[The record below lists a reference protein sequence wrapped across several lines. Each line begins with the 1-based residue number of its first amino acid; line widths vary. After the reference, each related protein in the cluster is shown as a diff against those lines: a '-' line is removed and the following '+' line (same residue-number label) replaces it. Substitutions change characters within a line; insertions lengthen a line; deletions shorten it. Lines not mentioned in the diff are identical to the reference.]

1 MDIEEI
7 KTNSLTLTDMLFE
20 KEATQSIGYIS
31 IDDYI
36 LSTFGFEKSTLTD
49 LSPELLKKNFIF
61 LMCHIARDI
70 KEIGERLRSYKAKH
84 TSLQN
89 TKTNAAEF
97 ERRKLVYFSDINK
110 EAIGEICSFIA
121 KGIPEFLKDSPYD
134 LLNRECEREGLS
146 NFFFQR
152 RYKYAWY
159 RSYYSVDYPYG
170 ISVKLNQYVKEKYS
184 LTESLQEEQRLMD
197 LHSRNPEAFWKLM
210 NNYVDHDDVMK
221 RILERVSNNYH
232 LKKRQ
237 EIFETLNGLFTQK
250 KYQSFITLGLIQV
263 EGLFDDYCQIRFGEG
278 ENNGTLVEKV
288 KKSLSTNEYTFLQ
301 MYPYFAFDVPLLR
314 NEVAHKG
321 MLQTENAEFWAYN
334 LVLDLNTLSQLVKT
348 ESYDKFIPAIMTFDE
363 LLKWDPEKNTTSELF
378 DTLVSELF
386 MADKIANEHFWSVIK
401 QPEEY
406 KDEIMFYKI
415 CDLPEGSMDLPG
427 IIDLLSQLVR
437 SEGLWGAMYRF
448 VANRV
453 TPSNKWDEVL
463 AFAKR
468 MKDQY
473 IGLLEDD
480 AKSECIE
487 VAKIVG

>member
-1 MDIEEI
+1 MDTEEI
-7 KTNSLTLTDMLFE
+7 KIYLPAPTDILLE
-20 KEATQSIGYIS
+20 KEVSKNINYIS

-49 LSPELLKKNFIF
+49 LSPELLRKNFSY

-70 KEIGERLRSYKAKH
+70 KEIEERLSSYKAKH
-84 TSLQN
+84 ASLQN
-89 TKTNAAEF
+89 SKTNATEF
-97 ERRKLVYFSDINK
+97 ERRKLVYFCDLNK
-110 EAIGEICSFIA
+110 EAIEDICSFIA

-146 NFFFQR
+146 NLLFRR
-152 RYKYAWY
+152 RYKYAWH

-170 ISVKLNQYVKEKYS
+170 ISVKLSQYVEEKYP
-184 LTESLQEEQRLMD
+184 LTESLQEEQRL
-197 LHSRNPEAFWKLM
+197 LELNSRNPEAFWQLM
-210 NNYVDHDDVMK
+210 NNYVDRDDVMK

-237 EIFETLNGLFTQK
+237 EIFETLNELFTQK

-278 ENNGTLVEKV
+278 ENKGTLVEKA
-288 KKSLSTNEYTFLQ
+288 KKSLSTNEYTFLK

-321 MLQTENAEFWAYN
+321 MLQTEDAEFLAYN
-334 LVLDLNTLSQLVKT
+334 LVLDLNTVSQLVKM
-348 ESYDKFIPAIMTFDE
+348 ESYDKFIPAIMTHEKLLNWNPEDNTTDE
-363 LLKWDPEKNTTSELF
+363 LY
-378 DTLVSELF
+378 DTLFYELF
-386 MADKIANEHFWSVIK
+386 MIDKIANKHFWKIIRN
-401 QPEEY
+401 PEEY
-406 KDEIMFYKI
+406 EDEIMFYKI
-415 CDLPEGSMDLPG
+415 SDLPEGNIDLPG
-427 IIDLLSQLVR
+427 IVDVLSQLVK
-437 SEGLWGAMYRF
+437 SEGLWGAMHRF
-448 VANRV
+448 VATHV
-453 TPSNKWDEVL
+453 TPSSEWDGVL